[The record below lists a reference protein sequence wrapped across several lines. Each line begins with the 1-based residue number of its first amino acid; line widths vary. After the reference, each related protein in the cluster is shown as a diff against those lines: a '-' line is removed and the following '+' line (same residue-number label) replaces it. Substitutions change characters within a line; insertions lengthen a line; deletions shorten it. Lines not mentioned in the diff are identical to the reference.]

1 LRNIWRA
8 LPRLALPAAVGLGL
22 AYVVTGF
29 APRPQGALRPPEEL
43 RAKGLAMAEESP
55 VRAIL
60 ERNVLRLESPPFAPP
75 DIPLPPPAEP
85 APEAAALNRP
95 PAPEGASNATA
106 PAGAA
111 NAANAPGQPG
121 TDGQSAAFAPLEP
134 LLLPMADKN
143 RKRHALSGG
152 ASVLGF
158 VAAPQNVPPGLEGF
172 RLVAV
177 MAGARPAAMFLVDG
191 VPLTLHPGGQAKGWT
206 LEAVERGRVLLRKN
220 GQVRAL
226 ALNGAAG
233 AASPTPGGP

>member
-1 LRNIWRA
+1 MKNIWRA

-29 APRPQGALRPPEEL
+29 APRPQATLRPPEEL

-75 DIPLPPPAEP
+75 GIPLPPPAEP

-95 PAPEGASNATA
+95 PLPESASNATA

-111 NAANAPGQPG
+111 NATNTPEGKDA
-121 TDGQSAAFAPLEP
+121 AAFAPLEP

-152 ASVLGF
+152 SSVLGF
-158 VAAPQNVPPGLEGF
+158 VATPENVPPGLEGF

-177 MAGARPAAMFLVDG
+177 MTGARPAAMFLVDG

-206 LEAVERGRVLLRKN
+206 LETVEPGRVLLQKN

-226 ALNGAAG
+226 SLNGTG
-233 AASPTPGGP
+233 AAVKAAKP